1 MEGKTEVGSQLLMD
15 DIVAHKVQRNESET
29 TNSGLLKSYEQELE
43 DTQRSLLVLQLE
55 NGELLQSVHDKQ
67 KEVDTCREDAVSRE
81 IEHRKEIE
89 SLEKDIYCLKLK
101 LEHRSMLEIVGE
113 RVQRYLKL
121 SRPPRLIFSNSVL
134 RGGRD
139 KELKT
144 LRRNR
149 YQNIWN
155 ISKYRAR
162 MVCLDSR
169 YRDAILK
176 KKQLEREA
184 KKFRKSIAKLSQ
196 IERLYKTQVCIM
208 KASFINLVKG
218 SPRVRL

>member
-1 MEGKTEVGSQLLMD
+1 
-15 DIVAHKVQRNESET
+15 
-29 TNSGLLKSYEQELE
+29 
-43 DTQRSLLVLQLE
+43 
-55 NGELLQSVHDKQ
+55 
-67 KEVDTCREDAVSRE
+67 
-81 IEHRKEIE
+81 
-89 SLEKDIYCLKLK
+89 
-101 LEHRSMLEIVGE
+101 MLEIVGE

-184 KKFRKSIAKLSQ
+184 KKF
-196 IERLYKTQVCIM
+196 M
-208 KASFINLVKG
+208 DSFY
-218 SPRVRL
+218 